1 MLRQNLFVALFLS
14 LFVLAFAFSPEVYAD
29 DRSDAWE
36 NVSKMIKFIE
46 MGDASSV
53 DLAGNRAVASLE
65 KAIDKEA
72 DSGKKDKLRDA
83 LGGVREAISH
93 AGKGEWPYAEGAA
106 KRALKKIEEA
116 G

>member
-1 MLRQNLFVALFLS
+1 MLRQNLCGALFLS
-14 LFVLAFAFSPEVYAD
+14 LFVLAFAVSPEVNAD
-29 DRSDAWE
+29 DKSDAWE
-36 NVSKMIKFIE
+36 NVSKMIRFIE

-65 KAIDKEA
+65 KAIDNES

-83 LGGVREAISH
+83 IGAVREALGH
-93 AGKGEWPYAEGAA
+93 ASKGEWPYADGAA

-116 G
+116 R

>member
-1 MLRQNLFVALFLS
+1 MLRQNLFAALFLILTVS
-14 LFVLAFAFSPEVYAD
+14 AFALVPKAYAD
-29 DRSDAWE
+29 DRSEAWE

-53 DLAGNRAVASLE
+53 DQAGNRAITSLE

-72 DSGKKDKLRDA
+72 DSGKKDRLRDA
-83 LGGVREAISH
+83 LGGVREAIAH
-93 AGKGEWPYAEGAA
+93 ATKGEWPYAEGAA